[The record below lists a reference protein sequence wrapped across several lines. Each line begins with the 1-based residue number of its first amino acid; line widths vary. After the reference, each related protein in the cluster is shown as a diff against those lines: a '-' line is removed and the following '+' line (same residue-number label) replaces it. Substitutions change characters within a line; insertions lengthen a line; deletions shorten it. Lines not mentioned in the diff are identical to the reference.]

1 MSENPDVAELRR
13 QVEMLTADRDGLA
26 RKLNADRAELRK
38 LLAKRG
44 GKANVHGGSGEEARG
59 EWCTS
64 KRTATAI
71 GGFDVDPFSNARSHI
86 VAVHH
91 CILARGDNGL
101 VTERGQV
108 GEYRCNGSYRIARE
122 NTRVFLQP
130 PYEIVERA
138 VEHFG
143 HTRFCALL
151 RFDPSTDWFEQLKR
165 RCELICVLRKREEFE
180 PPPGVIAPGKK
191 AGGAPFP
198 HALFYARF
206 EDATE
211 AVFRAS
217 AINHRRNRKS

>member
-1 MSENPDVAELRR
+1 MSENPDVSELLR

-26 RKLNADRAELRK
+26 KKLNADRAQLRK
-38 LLAKRG
+38 LLAKRQ

-64 KRTATAI
+64 KRTATAV
-71 GGFDVDPFSNARSHI
+71 GEWDVDPFSNERSH
-86 VAVHH
+86 VVSKHR

-101 VTERGQV
+101 VTEFGNV
-108 GEYRCNGSYRIARE
+108 GEYRCEGTFRIARPD
-122 NTRVFLQP
+122 TRVFIQP
-130 PYEIVERA
+130 PFELVLPAI
-138 VEHFG
+138 EHFG

-151 RFDPSTDWFEQLKR
+151 RFAPDTEWFARLKPL
-165 RCELICVLRKREEFE
+165 CELICVLRKREEFE

-217 AINHRRNRKS
+217 ALNHRRNRKS